1 MAKEIAMS
9 FRLTIWNVNYFTDEQ
24 LQLLLECFILT
35 KWYVNSIIMRDLIGR
50 NRFIL
55 TKWYVNSI
63 IMRDLIGRNRFI
75 LTKWYVNR
83 TDSIA
88 LEESLKAF

>member
-1 MAKEIAMS
+1 
-9 FRLTIWNVNYFTDEQ
+9 
-24 LQLLLECFILT
+24 
-35 KWYVNSIIMRDLIGR
+35 MRDLIGR